1 MPNKKR
7 YSKKVQNIIDTLFF
21 YIITCLSIGGL
32 VLYLWVYTEIDD
44 SLYALDIQRETVEE
58 LMNDIHLLQSEIDA
72 LSRPDVIA
80 RKAKMNWGMV
90 FAKPESI
97 SIHINPDVLSS
108 L

>member
-7 YSKKVQNIIDTLFF
+7 NSKKVQNIIDTLFF
-21 YIITCLSIGGL
+21 YVVTCLSIGGL

-58 LMNDIHLLQSEIDA
+58 LMNNIHLLQSEIDA

-80 RKAKMNWGMV
+80 RKAEINWGMV

>member
-7 YSKKVQNIIDTLFF
+7 NSKKVQNIIDTLFF
-21 YIITCLSIGGL
+21 YVVTCLSIGGL

-58 LMNDIHLLQSEIDA
+58 LMNNIHLLQSEIDA

-97 SIHINPDVLSS
+97 SIHIKPGELSS

>member
-1 MPNKKR
+1 MTNKKR
-7 YSKKVQNIIDTLFF
+7 YSKKIQNIIDTMFF
-21 YIITCLSIGGL
+21 YIVTCLSIGGL

-80 RKAKMNWGMV
+80 KKAKMNWGMI

-97 SIHINPDVLSS
+97 SIHINPDKLSS

>member
-1 MPNKKR
+1 MLNKKR
-7 YSKKVQNIIDTLFF
+7 HSKKVQNIIDTLFF
-21 YIITCLSIGGL
+21 YLITCLSIGGL

-97 SIHINPDVLSS
+97 SIHIKPGKLSS

>member
-1 MPNKKR
+1 M
-7 YSKKVQNIIDTLFF
+7 
-21 YIITCLSIGGL
+21 
-32 VLYLWVYTEIDD
+32 LYLWVYTEIDD

-58 LMNDIHLLQSEIDA
+58 LLNDIHLLQSEIDA

-97 SIHINPDVLSS
+97 SIHIKPGKLSS

>member
-1 MPNKKR
+1 MLNKKR
-7 YSKKVQNIIDTLFF
+7 HSKKVQNVIDTLFF
-21 YIITCLSIGGL
+21 YLITCLSIGGL

-58 LMNDIHLLQSEIDA
+58 LKNDIHLLQSEIDA
-72 LSRPDVIA
+72 LSRSDVISK
-80 RKAKMNWGMV
+80 KAKMNWGMV

-97 SIHINPDVLSS
+97 SIHINPGELSS

>member
-1 MPNKKR
+1 MLNKKR
-7 YSKKVQNIIDTLFF
+7 HSKKVQNIIDTLFF
-21 YIITCLSIGGL
+21 YLITCLSIGGL

-58 LMNDIHLLQSEIDA
+58 LMNDIHLLQSELDA

-80 RKAKMNWGMV
+80 RKAKMHWGMV

-97 SIHINPDVLSS
+97 SIHIKPGELSS

>member
-7 YSKKVQNIIDTLFF
+7 RSIKVQNIIDTLFF
-21 YIITCLSIGGL
+21 YLITCLSIGGL

-72 LSRPDVIA
+72 LSKPDIIA
-80 RKAKMNWGMV
+80 RKASMNRGMV

-97 SIHINPDVLSS
+97 SIFINPGALSS

>member
-1 MPNKKR
+1 MRNKKR
-7 YSKKVQNIIDTLFF
+7 RSKKVQNIIDTLIF
-21 YIITCLSIGGL
+21 YLITCLSIGGL

-44 SLYALDIQRETVEE
+44 SLYALDIQRKTVEE
-58 LMNDIHLLQSEIDA
+58 LINEIHLLQNEIDA

-80 RKAKMNWGMV
+80 RKAKMNWGME

-97 SIHINPDVLSS
+97 SIHINPDELSS